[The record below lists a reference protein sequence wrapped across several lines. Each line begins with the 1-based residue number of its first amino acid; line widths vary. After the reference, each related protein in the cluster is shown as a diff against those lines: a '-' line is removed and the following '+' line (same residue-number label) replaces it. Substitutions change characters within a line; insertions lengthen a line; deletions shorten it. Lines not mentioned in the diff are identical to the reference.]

1 MQINAPQNMPQDNL
15 YLTQTRAPQH
25 QILSCDML
33 CLMSLISDLY
43 PETDACKSYL
53 MLKIYKNFI
62 DSTSDEL
69 RLQVASDVVLDLNL
83 KSQAFNY
90 YA

>member
-1 MQINAPQNMPQDNL
+1 MQGK
-15 YLTQTRAPQH
+15 LTNPVVRH
-25 QILSCDML
+25 V
-33 CLMSLISDLY
+33 MSLISDLY